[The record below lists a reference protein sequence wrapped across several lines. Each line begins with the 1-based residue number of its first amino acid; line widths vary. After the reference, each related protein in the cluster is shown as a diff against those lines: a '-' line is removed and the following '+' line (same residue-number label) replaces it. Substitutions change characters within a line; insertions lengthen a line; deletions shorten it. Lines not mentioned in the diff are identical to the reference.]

1 MYWELLFVLVINNV
15 LCSNNNG
22 ETIDTINCIDIGQLL
37 VATDCDAICVEICS
51 NKIINEY
58 VKEWQEEG
66 EGD

>member
-1 MYWELLFVLVINNV
+1 MLVINNV
-15 LCSNNNG
+15 LCSNNG
-22 ETIDTINCIDIGQLL
+22 ETIDTINCIDIGLL
-37 VATDCDAICVEICS
+37 VATVCDAICVEICS

>member
-15 LCSNNNG
+15 LCSNNG

-37 VATDCDAICVEICS
+37 VATDCYAICVEICS